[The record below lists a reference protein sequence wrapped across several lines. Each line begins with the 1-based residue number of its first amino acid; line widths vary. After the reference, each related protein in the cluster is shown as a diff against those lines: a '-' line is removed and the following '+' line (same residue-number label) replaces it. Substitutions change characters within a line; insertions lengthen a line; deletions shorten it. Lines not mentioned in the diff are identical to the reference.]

1 MIGVCRPAAAI
12 APRTVK
18 SFVLFL
24 LVVVGCRLGGGPA
37 DAQTMPE
44 LNGGPDKVQQLQDA
58 IDAMRQGAVDHE
70 SLAYRTNYS
79 FALLQLKKARLAQ
92 GKTWYFGDTSSE
104 RCVQAG
110 LEALARIKRNTPLTA
125 TPGVL
130 SELAYITD
138 NDGTVQPYYLHLPS
152 TYDPAKK
159 WPLIVFLHG
168 YVGSI
173 SVLDPWVLNEE
184 VCQVAEDNGCALLIP
199 YGRRNTDFQGVG
211 EVDVLASTAQVQSL
225 YSIDPD
231 RVYMSGV
238 SMGGM
243 GAWNI
248 ALRHPGM
255 YAATSPMSGQT
266 DMHVWWPRVLL
277 NWPASRDDIPPFRRM
292 LVEWD
297 NPIDLVMNAR
307 NQPMFV
313 QHGEL
318 DSLIPVEQSRSMV
331 AAAAK
336 LGIPIKYGEFT
347 GASHYI
353 YFELPCF
360 QNAWSWTKDFTLN
373 RSPKRV
379 TYKTYSLHYD
389 TAFWA
394 TIADFVEWGKPAT
407 VDCQVTAN
415 GAGLTVKTE
424 NVRLLKVDVQQA
436 PLQKVE
442 DFTVTV
448 NGRRTTARAT
458 ANWDLYIVCDPKEPV
473 EQAWPPHKRK
483 GLCGPVEDVFNTRF
497 LLVQGTSG
505 SAADTDA
512 NRLNLARWAAEWD
525 QFADG
530 EPPLKPDKDVT
541 EQDIATSNLVLFG
554 TPATNSIIARIA
566 DKLPIQIG
574 DQKYTVAGKTYQ
586 GDDLGLVMCYPNP
599 LAPDHYVL
607 IYSGVLYGQKCGINH
622 KHDLLPDFIV
632 FNNRNFNYDDT
643 NEHEV
648 AGYFGMDWELNPTST
663 YVREP

>member
-1 MIGVCRPAAAI
+1 MIGVRRLAAAS
-12 APRTVK
+12 AVLTV
-18 SFVLFL
+18 LCL
-24 LVVVGCRLGGGPA
+24 LMVGVCLRPQRA
-37 DAQTMPE
+37 DAQALPDA
-44 LNGGPDKVQQLQDA
+44 NGGPDRLQELQDA
-58 IDAMRQGAVDHE
+58 VAAMQASAVDHQ
-70 SLAYRTNYS
+70 SLAYRTNFPY
-79 FALLQLKKARLAQ
+79 AELQLRKARLAR
-92 GKTWYFGDTSSE
+92 GKTWYFGDTSSA
-104 RCVQAG
+104 RCIQEG
-110 LEALARIKRNTPLTA
+110 LKALDRITHDEPLTA
-125 TPGVL
+125 TKGVL

-138 NDGTVQPYYLHLPS
+138 NDGTAQPYYLHLPS
-152 TYDPAKK
+152 NYDPAKK

-173 SVLDPWVLNEE
+173 SILDPWVLSEE

-211 EVDVLASTAQVQSL
+211 EVDVLASTAQVLSL

-243 GAWNI
+243 GAWNM

-255 YAATSPMSGQT
+255 YAATTPMSGQT
-266 DMHVWWPRVLL
+266 DMHVWWPRALPG
-277 NWPASRDDIPPFRRM
+277 WPASRDDIPPFRRM

-313 QHGEL
+313 QHGEM
-318 DSLIPVEQSRSMV
+318 DALIPVEQSRSMV
-331 AAAAK
+331 AAAGA
-336 LGIPIKYGEFT
+336 LGIPIKYGEFA

-360 QNAWSWTKDFTLN
+360 QNAWGWEKAYTLN
-373 RSPKRV
+373 HGPQRV
-379 TYKTYSLHYD
+379 TYKTFSLHYD
-389 TAFWA
+389 RAFWA

-407 VDCQVTAN
+407 VDCRVTAD
-415 GAGLTVKTE
+415 GAGLTVNTE
-424 NVRLLKVDVQQA
+424 NVRLLKVDVKQA
-436 PLQKVE
+436 PLKKVE

-458 ANWDLYIVCDPKEPV
+458 ANWDLYIVCDPKAPT
-473 EQAWPPHKRK
+473 EQTWPPHKRN

-505 SAADTDA
+505 DA
-512 NRLNLARWAAEWD
+512 VQTEANGLTAARWATEWD

-530 EPPLKPDKDVT
+530 LPPMKADKDVT
-541 EQDIATSNLVLFG
+541 AEDIASSNLVLFG
-554 TPATNSIIARIA
+554 TPATNSILARIA

-574 DQKYTVAGKTYQ
+574 EQKYTVAGKTYQ
-586 GDDLGLVMCYPNP
+586 GDDLGLVLCYPNP

-607 IYSGVLYGQKCGINH
+607 IYSGILYGEKCGINH
-622 KHDLLPDFIV
+622 KHDLVPDFIV
-632 FNNRNFNYDDT
+632 FNNHTFNYDDT
-643 NEHEV
+643 NQHEV
-648 AGYFGMDWELNPTST
+648 AGYFGMDWDLNPKTT
-663 YVREP
+663 YVRVP